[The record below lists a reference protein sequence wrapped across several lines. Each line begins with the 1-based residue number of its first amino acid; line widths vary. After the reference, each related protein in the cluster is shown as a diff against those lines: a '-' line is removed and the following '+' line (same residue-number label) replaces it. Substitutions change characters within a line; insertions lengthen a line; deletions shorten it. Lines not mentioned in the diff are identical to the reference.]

1 MSKLDFLT
9 DDDAQGSDD
18 AETLTPAEA
27 QTSETPI
34 EQTQDAPAEPA
45 APADPDPAAA
55 APAREE
61 AHVPL
66 SALLAV
72 RDEMRELKAK
82 MSQPPAAPQ
91 PPQPPVQEPVL
102 YEDSS
107 PAEIARY
114 VAFQDEKRATA
125 ALNDRLDLS
134 EELARDKHGDELV
147 NQVQAW
153 VAQRY
158 AQNPAFRQ
166 EVLSQRNPYGFAV
179 KQYQQDQL
187 VQQVQDPAEFEQ
199 FRAWKA
205 AQAAAGAPTPQAA
218 PAALP
223 NRIAP
228 LPPRS
233 LASAPSAGGLA
244 VQVVD
249 EDEGTVFAKKG

>member
-9 DDDAQGSDD
+9 DDAPDATDE
-18 AETLTPAEA
+18 AETLDPVEATTTDMPAEQA
-27 QTSETPI
+27 PEPQAEP
-34 EQTQDAPAEPA
+34 EAPAEPEDA
-45 APADPDPAAA
+45 APTT
-55 APAREE
+55 REE
-61 AHVPL
+61 AQVPL

-82 MSQPPAAPQ
+82 LSQPQAAPQ
-91 PPQPPVQEPVL
+91 PNQPQAEEPVL
-102 YEDSS
+102 YQDST
-107 PAEIARY
+107 PAEIAQY
-114 VAFQDEKRATA
+114 LAYHEEKRAVA

-153 VAQRY
+153 VAQKY
-158 AQNPAFRQ
+158 AENPAFRQ

-179 KQYQQDQL
+179 KRYQQDQL
-187 VQQVQDPAEFEQ
+187 VQQVQDPTEFEQ

-205 AQAAAGAPTPQAA
+205 AQANPAQPATTAA
-218 PAALP
+218 PAATP
-223 NRIAP
+223 IRTAP
-228 LPPRS
+228 TPPPRS